1 MPAGLLAIP
10 TWGLMA
16 IGAGLFLAVAVLV
29 AVALRPK
36 KAAHEADPGIAW
48 GKPHGELPPEE
59 PAPVASAAPPTFEPL
74 PPSSAPLPPLPARQG
89 ARAPARQPEFEA
101 APAVPAGPTHY
112 CRCPACQT
120 QFTVNGPR
128 PIVTNCPG
136 CGRKG
141 FLR

>member
-16 IGAGLFLAVAVLV
+16 IGAVLFLAVAVVV
-29 AVALRPK
+29 ALALRPR
-36 KAAHEADPGIAW
+36 KAGEGLDPGIAW
-48 GKPHGELPPEE
+48 GNPHGDLPPEPLA
-59 PAPVASAAPPTFEPL
+59 PAPAPGPAVAPPTFEPL
-74 PPSSAPLPPLPARQG
+74 PPRPARPSAPPPT
-89 ARAPARQPEFEA
+89 RQPEFEA
-101 APAVPAGPTHY
+101 PPAPAGPAHF

-120 QFTVNGPR
+120 QFTVSGPK